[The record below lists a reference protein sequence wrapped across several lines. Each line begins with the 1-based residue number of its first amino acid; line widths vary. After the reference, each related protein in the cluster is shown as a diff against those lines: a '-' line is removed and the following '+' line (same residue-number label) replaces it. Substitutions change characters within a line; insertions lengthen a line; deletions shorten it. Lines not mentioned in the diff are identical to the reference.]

1 MPGKRF
7 SLQAFLY
14 HKGICKFWA
23 LKAHASSLT
32 SQWSNASELD
42 TNPDEWERKQVCVTE
57 AERRK
62 SEKSVQRKLTEKA
75 QTHKSMTTLSWA
87 CSLSF
92 LKETFLKFLRYL
104 CKHCGPTAEKKCI
117 YRIQI
122 SLLYKAHVYA
132 IRTWWE
138 GKSHENIMFNVTFNP
153 KIKRRE

>member
-1 MPGKRF
+1 MPGKGF

-57 AERRK
+57 AERSER
-62 SEKSVQRKLTEKA
+62 EKSVQRKLTEKA

-104 CKHCGPTAEKKCI
+104 CNHCGPTAEKKNAFTECK
-117 YRIQI
+117 
-122 SLLYKAHVYA
+122 SLFYLKHM
-132 IRTWWE
+132 
-138 GKSHENIMFNVTFNP
+138 SML
-153 KIKRRE
+153 